1 MYVIVFFFLHKMLA
15 SHRQPTFRDR
25 YHEWWYATCYL
36 SITSWDV
43 SGVFF
48 LRLWTCCCLNNN
60 VKRSN
65 WAFGKVVLT
74 EAPMPIRKLLEKQN
88 DEWYLSIA
96 ILFLDC
102 HTVYFCII
110 YFIFEVFQNFA
121 RAQSG
126 LSTRP
131 MSWAFSIS
139 SMAWVPTERCFTIC
153 NLARLGLVFRENQP
167 LENRKIF
174 MKKCYEN
181 PWKLRNPSRNRMF
194 VMEKGYRMLVY
205 WSVYDIYHGLI
216 IWFVLNV
223 MMKCSGHTSDKGG
236 FHTHFAQQS
245 RAKCSEG
252 THFEGF
258 LEQANFPLRK
268 SAEDIGFMVHFSLY
282 SILDFCGLIRQWF
295 LFQIISEDWRM
306 GSGCLCGSDFS
317 DLLIADGK
325 QHGGKNARCVK
336 VFHFRKPGSSVG
348 LESHFFNMTLQEYNI
363 SIWIDLEENCPTF
376 FLGVHFLSRKS
387 ACRRCVFL
395 GQVPL
400 PLLSW
405 CLDPQK
411 LHVLW
416 AHETSFGAL
425 NGKLWKLLF
434 FLGGFGVCRQTL
446 PQMWE
451 WDVCWTIRDTVQQ
464 EKSLQIID
472 V

>member
-1 MYVIVFFFLHKMLA
+1 
-15 SHRQPTFRDR
+15 
-25 YHEWWYATCYL
+25 
-36 SITSWDV
+36 
-43 SGVFF
+43 
-48 LRLWTCCCLNNN
+48 
-60 VKRSN
+60 
-65 WAFGKVVLT
+65 
-74 EAPMPIRKLLEKQN
+74 
-88 DEWYLSIA
+88 
-96 ILFLDC
+96 
-102 HTVYFCII
+102 
-110 YFIFEVFQNFA
+110 
-121 RAQSG
+121 
-126 LSTRP
+126 
-131 MSWAFSIS
+131 
-139 SMAWVPTERCFTIC
+139 
-153 NLARLGLVFRENQP
+153 
-167 LENRKIF
+167 

-205 WSVYDIYHGLI
+205 WSVYDIYHGLS

-387 ACRRCVFL
+387 ACRRCVFFWVKCRYPFFRGVWTPRSSTCSGRTRQVSEPWMESCENSCFFWEVL
-395 GQVPL
+395 G
-400 PLLSW
+400 S
-405 CLDPQK
+405 
-411 LHVLW
+411 
-416 AHETSFGAL
+416 A
-425 NGKLWKLLF
+425 GKHFPKCGNEMF
-434 FLGGFGVCRQTL
+434 VEQ
-446 PQMWE
+446 
-451 WDVCWTIRDTVQQ
+451 
-464 EKSLQIID
+464 
-472 V
+472 